1 MQRKILAAA
10 IMICI
15 ACVPLLAL
23 GLYSQLFPPTLI
35 LDNISFIQGPDI
47 GGGGYGEVVMSING
61 TGVLQITSI
70 TLQQYVPTYFQ
81 SDTYGLSQIE
91 INNVNSVP
99 GDRPASTTP
108 NADGY
113 YTWYLPVTLTLEAD
127 GLQTVEVTV
136 TVHGLYGPASLLT
149 IMPITITAS
158 HRCAYTPHCIS
169 LSQFVFY

>member
-10 IMICI
+10 IIICVM
-15 ACVPLLAL
+15 CVPLLAL
-23 GLYSQLFPPTLI
+23 ALYSQLFPPTLT
-35 LDNISFIQGPDI
+35 LDNISFIRGPDV
-47 GGGGYGEVVMSING
+47 GGGGYGEVVISING

-70 TLQQYVPTYFQ
+70 TLQEYVPVSYQ

-91 INNVNSVP
+91 INNVKSMP
-99 GDRPASTTP
+99 GDRAASTTP

-113 YTWYLPVTLTLEAD
+113 YTWYLPVMLTLEAD

-136 TVHGLYGPASLLT
+136 TVHGSYGPASILN

-158 HRCAYTPHCIS
+158 HRCAYTPHCMS
-169 LSQFVFY
+169 FSQIVFY